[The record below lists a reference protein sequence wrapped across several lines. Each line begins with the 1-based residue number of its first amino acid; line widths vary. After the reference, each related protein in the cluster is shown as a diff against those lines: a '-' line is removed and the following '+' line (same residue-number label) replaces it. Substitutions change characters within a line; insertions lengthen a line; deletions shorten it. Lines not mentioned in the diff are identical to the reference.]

1 MSSDFINTV
10 SELKIVHFSFD
21 QHDVMETEKN
31 GSRKVKRKVVKKIK
45 IQTSSILGVEE
56 GLKARWD
63 QWLYHSTVI
72 ARSRCV

>member
-45 IQTSSILGVEE
+45 FKQ
-56 GLKARWD
+56 A
-63 QWLYHSTVI
+63 
-72 ARSRCV
+72 AF